1 VGELIVADEHVQ
13 IFDLWRERGERGL
26 RIAHVDFHC
35 DMRGLL
41 VDRGR
46 GAAWLVDRSDPRV
59 RIVDSGN
66 FLAHAVA
73 QGIVGSVRWIH
84 DAHGGRRYD
93 IGTVKYESDLTA
105 LPHRILHRMRGGA
118 EAPIEFEE
126 TTLDAWTGLR
136 PGEELDVDWDAL
148 ASTEY
153 DAAKAARLAREFLDR
168 DLGAHPE
175 RSYLVYSRGYSHPDR
190 SLFDRFAEQLAGK
203 LGAEIRR
210 LPPSSA
216 EEPARSAARRGA
228 EAVERAVV
236 LGLRRIGIY

>member
-13 IFDLWRERGERGL
+13 IFDLWRERVERGL

-46 GAAWLVDRSDPRV
+46 GAAWLVDEGDPRV
-59 RIVDSGN
+59 RVIDSGN

-73 QGIVGSVRWIH
+73 RGIVAAVRWVH
-84 DAHGGRRYD
+84 DRHGGRRYD
-93 IGTVKYESDLTA
+93 VGTVKYESDLTA
-105 LPHRILHRMRGGA
+105 LPHRLLHRLRG
-118 EAPIEFEE
+118 APETAVEFEE
-126 TTLDAWTGLR
+126 TALDAWTGLR

-148 ASTEY
+148 ASAEY
-153 DAAKAARLAREFLDR
+153 DEAKARRLVAEFLDR
-168 DLGAHPE
+168 DLGARPE
-175 RSYLVYSRGYSHPDR
+175 RSYLVYSPGYSHADR
-190 SLFDRFAEQLAGK
+190 SRFERFAEALAKK
-203 LGAEIRR
+203 LGAEILR
-210 LPPSSA
+210 LPPTA
-216 EEPARSAARRGA
+216 TAEPARSAARRGA